1 MEGKPI
7 QPDTPDQLS
16 QNRQRRNARIKII
29 ALGMVLLLSGILMG
43 AGGMFFW
50 GRYLVLQNIRRGAD
64 LTAISAR
71 LEEKLDLSSGQ
82 KQKVEEI
89 LGAHMPKI
97 REIRKSKYLAIRQE
111 IENMKEE
118 IGATLDERQT
128 KIWEEEV
135 DQIMSFRK
143 FKRHNHHRP
152 HSHPGSHPMPM
163 NPSDRPGPGMGP
175 PPR

>member
-1 MEGKPI
+1 MEGKPT
-7 QPDTPDQLS
+7 QPDIQDQLAL
-16 QNRQRRNARIKII
+16 NRKRRNARLRII

-64 LTAISAR
+64 LTAISTR
-71 LEEKLDLSSGQ
+71 LEEKLGLNPAQ

-89 LGAHMPKI
+89 LSAHMPKI

-111 IENMKEE
+111 TETMKEE
-118 IGATLDERQT
+118 IGATLDERQM

-135 DQIMSFRK
+135 DQIMSFRR

-152 HSHPGSHPMPM
+152 PPPPGARPMPVK
-163 NPSDRPGPGMGP
+163 P
-175 PPR
+175 